1 MLSDVVSDADVEG
14 PTEDRPLDTAP
25 VVVKASESV
34 SVKLVDVEVI
44 VVALLVLVL
53 SAGEVVL
60 SLGIEVNPGKNVSVF
75 KMVDPKASG
84 LEAVMVLSTDTE
96 VEVSTGSEL
105 RPFDTIPVV
114 VVVVVVAIVVAAVA
128 VSLRVP
134 C

>member
-44 VVALLVLVL
+44 IIALLVLVL
-53 SAGEVVL
+53 SADEVVL

-96 VEVSTGSEL
+96 VEVSTGNEL
-105 RPFDTIPVV
+105 RPFDTIP